1 MSKKVNITALD
12 QFLHTDPRDAG
23 CGEAM
28 ELLHV
33 YAELVRADP
42 RLAQERY
49 PGVAAHL
56 EACGPCAEDLAGL
69 LAATV
74 DDLPAHY

>member
-1 MSKKVNITALD
+1 MIGLPGLD
-12 QFLHTDPRDAG
+12 RFLATDPADTG

-33 YAELVRADP
+33 YAELMQSAPELARAS
-42 RLAQERY
+42 Y

-56 EACGPCAEDLAGL
+56 AQCGPCAEDLDGL
-69 LAATV
+69 LAAIV
-74 DDLPAHY
+74 EHRDR